1 MSVPLDKL
9 PLEKIC
15 NSSIVIFFMSGETAT
30 TIPPQPRHALM
41 AQVTVAPAACST
53 TCQIHSVACVVH
65 PQPHTFKY
73 NTTTPL
79 VIQPTLLCIFYFL
92 SVDTVFHFTKKKH
105 RGVPYPMQAKPF
117 FHSIRFQFILEY
129 RTHKI
134 GFFVEF
140 SFVK

>member
-1 MSVPLDKL
+1 MDVPLDKL

-65 PQPHTFKY
+65 PHTFKY
-73 NTTTPL
+73 NPSTPL
-79 VIQPTLLCIFYFL
+79 AFSPPYFVSPTF
-92 SVDTVFHFTKKKH
+92 
-105 RGVPYPMQAKPF
+105 
-117 FHSIRFQFILEY
+117 
-129 RTHKI
+129 
-134 GFFVEF
+134 
-140 SFVK
+140 